1 MQNKVKKKKKK
12 IKFQTNF
19 RYLLKKDNMTHDIAT
34 VKNEKRRK
42 KKEEEGKG
50 KKYITISIIDI
61 SQYTKLLNST
71 L

>member
-1 MQNKVKKKKKK
+1 
-12 IKFQTNF
+12 
-19 RYLLKKDNMTHDIAT
+19 MTHDIAI

>member
-1 MQNKVKKKKKK
+1 
-12 IKFQTNF
+12 
-19 RYLLKKDNMTHDIAT
+19 MTHDIAT

-61 SQYTKLLNST
+61 SHYTKLLNST

>member
-1 MQNKVKKKKKK
+1 
-12 IKFQTNF
+12 
-19 RYLLKKDNMTHDIAT
+19 MTHDIAT

-61 SQYTKLLNST
+61 LQYTKLLNST